1 MPTHIALLRAVN
13 VGGTGKLPMAELR
26 ARCTALGFANVRTY
40 IASGNVV
47 LESRLAAPKVE
58 AMLESLVR
66 EMLGKPAAVLM
77 RSREDLVAIMAANP
91 YKDAEGNRVIIVFLE
106 QASPKDALKGWKI
119 PGDEQLTLIGREL
132 FIHFPSGAGSSKLKV
147 PFQDIGTGRNLNT
160 VRTLL
165 EMASEEPEPRL
176 EDPRNQP
183 LGARAIRRPSG
194 MT

>member
-26 ARCTALGFANVRTY
+26 TRCTALGFENVRTY
-40 IASGNVV
+40 IASGNLILQSKLTSPQV
-47 LESRLAAPKVE
+47 KTT
-58 AMLESLVR
+58 LESLVH

-77 RSREDLVAIMAANP
+77 RSRAELKAIMAANP
-91 YKDAEGNRVIIVFLE
+91 YKDAEGNRVIVVFLE
-106 QASPKDALKGWKI
+106 KAPPKNTLTGWKI

-132 FIHFPSGAGSSKLKV
+132 FIHFPSGQGKSKLKV

-165 EMASEEPEPRL
+165 EMASE
-176 EDPRNQP
+176 
-183 LGARAIRRPSG
+183 
-194 MT
+194 

>member
-47 LESRLAAPKVE
+47 LESKLAAPKVQ
-58 AMLESLVR
+58 AMLEALVK
-66 EMLGKPAAVLM
+66 EMLGKPAAVII
-77 RSREDLVAIMAANP
+77 RSPAELAAIEAANP
-91 YKDAEGNRVIIVFLE
+91 YKDAPGNRVIVVFLE
-106 QASPKDALKGWKI
+106 KAPPKDALKGWKI

-132 FIHFPSGAGSSKLKV
+132 FIHFPSGQGISKLKV

-160 VRTLL
+160 VSTLL
-165 EMASEEPEPRL
+165 AMAS
-176 EDPRNQP
+176 DK
-183 LGARAIRRPSG
+183 S
-194 MT
+194 

>member
-26 ARCTALGFANVRTY
+26 TRCTALGFSNVRTY

-47 LESRLAAPKVE
+47 LESKLAAPKVK
-58 AMLESLVR
+58 AMLEALLL

-77 RSREDLVAIMAANP
+77 RSREELDTLLAANP
-91 YKDAEGNRVIIVFLE
+91 YKEAEGNRVIVVFLE
-106 QASPKDALKGWKI
+106 KAPPKDALKGWKI
-119 PGDEQLTLIGREL
+119 PGDEQLTLVGREL
-132 FIHFPSGAGSSKLKV
+132 FIHFPSGQGSSKLKV

-165 EMASEEPEPRL
+165 AMATG
-176 EDPRNQP
+176 Q
-183 LGARAIRRPSG
+183 
-194 MT
+194 T

>member
-26 ARCTALGFANVRTY
+26 ARCTALGFENVRTY
-40 IASGNVV
+40 IASGNLV
-47 LESRLAAPKVE
+47 LESKLAAAKVQ
-58 AMLESLVR
+58 ATLERLVH

-77 RSREDLVAIMAANP
+77 RSREELEALLAANP
-91 YKDAEGNRVIIVFLE
+91 YKDAEGNRVLIVFLE
-106 QASPKDALKGWKI
+106 KAPPKDALNGWKI

-132 FIHFPSGAGSSKLKV
+132 FIHFPSGQGSSKLKV

-165 EMASEEPEPRL
+165 AMATG
-176 EDPRNQP
+176 Q
-183 LGARAIRRPSG
+183 A
-194 MT
+194 